1 MTWCWFTL
9 PIFTSNIW
17 HLHLEY
23 IHIPLLYNTRKYHYK
38 TVLVGEEQHWR
49 LDLLKKPLQKI
60 RVRLGEP
67 PLRSGSIL
75 GLQLWRQC
83 RVCWVKRFN
92 IIIATCLS
100 ECWQNIRSDLKG
112 FSQHSWCLIKSLTTH
127 QLRGSTRNCFFLNFQ
142 VLECLIWTCPL
153 NLRETCPMPREC
165 CSCSSWYHGSIS
177 RWCV

>member
-1 MTWCWFTL
+1 MMLIHVT
-9 PIFTSNIW
+9 
-17 HLHLEY
+17 Y
-23 IHIPLLYNTRKYHYK
+23 IHIKHMTSTSGVYTHTFTLYTRKYYYK
-38 TVLVGEEQHWR
+38 TVLVGEEQHLR
-49 LDLLKKPLQKI
+49 RDLLKKRLQKI
-60 RVRLGEP
+60 RLRLGEP
-67 PLRSGSIL
+67 PLRSGLIL

-83 RVCWVKRFN
+83 RICWVKRFN

-127 QLRGSTRNCFFLNFQ
+127 QQRGSTRNCFFPHCQ
-142 VLECLIWTCPL
+142 VLEWLIWTCPL
-153 NLRETCPMPREC
+153 IYEKKCPIPRGC